1 MTNDFFRK
9 RLDQLIDLRHLMEVL
24 TNRMPWQDIR
34 ALLVYRL
41 ARQLRVG
48 LKIEDL
54 GMFVA
59 TQIIAGASVYNAC
72 LTRFPTPQ
80 TASYCR
86 RLASN

>member
-34 ALLVYRL
+34 ASLVYRL

-48 LKIEDL
+48 
-54 GMFVA
+54 
-59 TQIIAGASVYNAC
+59 
-72 LTRFPTPQ
+72 
-80 TASYCR
+80 
-86 RLASN
+86 